1 MTRPWIVAAAVT
13 LACTG
18 NSQVTPQTA
27 SVTGTV
33 AYRERLA
40 LPPDAVVQV
49 QLTDV
54 SRQEVAAPVV
64 AETTITTAGRQVPL
78 PFELRYD
85 PARIEANR
93 SYAVRATIRSEERL
107 LFTTATAIPVLT
119 RGNPGRVALT
129 LVQAAAAAPTGP
141 APGSLAGTS
150 WVLEAIGGTSVLG
163 AAGAT
168 LEFPEAGRVAGRGS
182 CNSFFGSVEISGQ
195 AIAFDSLGST
205 LMGCDEAVMN
215 QEGRYLKALQDA
227 ARFTIDGRFL
237 FLHTKTMEKAL
248 RFRQEPR

>member
-1 MTRPWIVAAAVT
+1 MTRTWIVAAGVT

-18 NSQVTPQTA
+18 NSQTTPQTA
-27 SVTGTV
+27 TVTGTV
-33 AYRERLA
+33 AYRERVA

-54 SRQEVAAPVV
+54 SRTDVATPVV
-64 AETTITTAGRQVPL
+64 AETTITPAGRQVPL

-85 PARIEANR
+85 PARIEADR
-93 SYAVRATIRSEERL
+93 SYAVRATIRSEGRL
-107 LFTTATAIPVLT
+107 LFVTASATPVLT

-129 LVQAAAAAPTGP
+129 LVQARAPADTS
-141 APGSLAGTS
+141 PGSLAGTS
-150 WVLEAIGGTSVLG
+150 WVLEDVGGTGVLD
-163 AAGAT
+163 AARAT
-168 LEFPEAGRVAGRGS
+168 LDFPEAGKVAGGGS
-182 CNSFFGSVEISGQ
+182 CNSFFGSVEIAGE

-215 QEGRYLKALQDA
+215 QEDRYLKALQDA
-227 ARFTIDGRFL
+227 ARYTIDGRFL

-248 RFRQEPR
+248 RFRKETP